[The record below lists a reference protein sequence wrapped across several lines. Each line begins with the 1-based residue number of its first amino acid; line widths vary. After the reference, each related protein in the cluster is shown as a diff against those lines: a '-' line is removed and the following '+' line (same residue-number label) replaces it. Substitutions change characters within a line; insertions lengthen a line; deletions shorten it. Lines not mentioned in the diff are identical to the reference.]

1 MERMFRQKIT
11 ICLILICIA
20 LLFNKTT
27 LVSAENGVDD
37 IPNLE
42 DTPLENLSFTTPS
55 TDLSNW
61 ELVVSTS
68 NSSENITK
76 LKLETQI
83 CVYDPIVC
91 YPPDI
96 RDMGNNG
103 SRWNG
108 EITTLEKHSYV
119 NWRIHIIYE
128 NESELLVPQ
137 RSDGYAKVW
146 SSCWEIMADKTIIN
160 NFDDVNCNV
169 DDSKENID
177 IRENISGF
185 PIITSFL
192 SLILASVVIRKN

>member
-1 MERMFRQKIT
+1 ME
-11 ICLILICIA
+11 
-20 LLFNKTT
+20 
-27 LVSAENGVDD
+27 
-37 IPNLE
+37 
-42 DTPLENLSFTTPS
+42 
-55 TDLSNW
+55 
-61 ELVVSTS
+61 
-68 NSSENITK
+68 
-76 LKLETQI
+76 
-83 CVYDPIVC
+83 
-91 YPPDI
+91 
-96 RDMGNNG
+96 NNG

-185 PIITSFL
+185 PIITSFV